1 MQGNLKDLLGPVPSF
16 VERNIKNDEE
26 RFQLPGLALDDG
38 HPYHIVIVGGQECPT
53 LSGIPMGLA
62 ANFKHKELN
71 NHHHDND
78 KTKNKRKPSDHPR
91 HEHRQTV
98 VHHADGAIV
107 PQTTSGW
114 SAVLEDWFSNGVG
127 SLNDVKPVVITD
139 RVEGPTSSTS
149 TSSDV
154 YQLNHKPNLINVNW
168 EATDPRG
175 VPEGTNK
182 FPTRAIPNKGPY
194 QLLVKDRLMGIYT
207 AVFVHR
213 DIYPLIKG
221 TTVGNPDI

>member
-1 MQGNLKDLLGPVPSF
+1 
-16 VERNIKNDEE
+16 
-26 RFQLPGLALDDG
+26 
-38 HPYHIVIVGGQECPT
+38 
-53 LSGIPMGLA
+53 MGLA

-71 NHHHDND
+71 NHHHEND
-78 KTKNKRKPSDHPR
+78 KTKNKRRASDHPR

-98 VHHADGAIV
+98 HHVNGAIV

-114 SAVLEDWFSNGVG
+114 TAVLEDWFSNGVG
-127 SLNDVKPVVITD
+127 SLNDVKPVFTD
-139 RVEGPTSSTS
+139 PVQGPTSSTS

-168 EATDPRG
+168 EAADSREVLG
-175 VPEGTNK
+175 GTNK
-182 FPTRAIPNKGPY
+182 FLTRAFSNKGPY

-221 TTVGNPDI
+221 TTVGSRDT